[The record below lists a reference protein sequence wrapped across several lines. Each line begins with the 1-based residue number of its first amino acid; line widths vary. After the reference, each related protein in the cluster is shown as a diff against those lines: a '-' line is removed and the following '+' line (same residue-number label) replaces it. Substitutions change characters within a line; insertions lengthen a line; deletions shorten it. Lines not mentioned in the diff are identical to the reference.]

1 MDEEQKKMEE
11 RRLQELQEKLIDVKA
26 RWPAHSV
33 KPELIFQL
41 ESLEEEIAI
50 LQKRLA
56 SRGEKD
62 EF

>member
-1 MDEEQKKMEE
+1 MDKEQWEIEE

-41 ESLEEEIAI
+41 ESLEEEISI

-62 EF
+62 DF

>member
-1 MDEEQKKMEE
+1 MDKEQRKIEEH
-11 RRLQELQEKLIDVKA
+11 RLQELQEKLIDVKA

-50 LQKRLA
+50 LQRRLA
-56 SRGEKD
+56 SQGEKD